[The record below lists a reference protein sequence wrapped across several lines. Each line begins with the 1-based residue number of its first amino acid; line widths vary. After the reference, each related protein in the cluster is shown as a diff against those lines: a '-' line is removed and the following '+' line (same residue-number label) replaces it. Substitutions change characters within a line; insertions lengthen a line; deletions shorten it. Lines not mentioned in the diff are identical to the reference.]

1 MPHTDPTAELHE
13 VIYVSTLAPD
23 APTSVIADMG
33 GKARLHTPWLG
44 ITGLLIFDGMR
55 FCEQMEGSRKDVL
68 AQLAR
73 IRQDTRHINL
83 RVVHQGPLAV
93 RRFRRFSMGYTTLDD
108 DDDDALGRL
117 EALTGQDAIAA
128 FLALLSTLDLDA

>member
-1 MPHTDPTAELHE
+1 MQDTDHSAELHE

-23 APTSVIADMG
+23 APTSVVADIV
-33 GKARLHTPWLG
+33 GKARLHNPWMG
-44 ITGLLIFDGMR
+44 ITGMLIFDGMR
-55 FCEQMEGSRKDVL
+55 FCEQMEGSQKDVL
-68 AQLAR
+68 AQLER
-73 IRQDTRHINL
+73 IRQDTRHVNL

-93 RRFRRFSMGYTTLDD
+93 RRFRRFSLGYTTL

-128 FLALLSTLDLDA
+128 FQALFSTLDLDA

>member
-1 MPHTDPTAELHE
+1 MPHTDHIADLHE

-23 APTSVIADMG
+23 VPPSVVAEIV
-33 GKARLHTPWLG
+33 GKARRHNPRMG

-55 FCEQMEGSRKDVL
+55 FCEQIEGSQKDVL
-68 AQLAR
+68 AQLER

-83 RVVHQGPLAV
+83 RVVHQGPLAG

-108 DDDDALGRL
+108 DDALGRL
-117 EALTGQDAIAA
+117 EALTSQEAIAA
-128 FLALLSTLDLDA
+128 FQALLSSLDLDA

>member
-1 MPHTDPTAELHE
+1 MPHTDPTADLNE

-23 APTSVIADMG
+23 APTSVVADIV
-33 GKARLHTPWLG
+33 GKARLHNPWMG

-68 AQLAR
+68 AQLER

-83 RVVHQGPLAV
+83 QVVHQGPLAG
-93 RRFRRFSMGYTTLDD
+93 RRFRRFSMGYTTL

-117 EALTGQDAIAA
+117 EALTGQDAIAT
-128 FLALLSTLDLDA
+128 FQALLSTLDLDA

>member
-1 MPHTDPTAELHE
+1 MDHTDHPADLHE
-13 VIYVSTLAPD
+13 VIYVSTLVPD
-23 APTSVIADMG
+23 AQTSVVADII
-33 GKARLHTPWLG
+33 GKARLHNPWMG

-68 AQLAR
+68 AQLER
-73 IRQDTRHINL
+73 IRQDTRHVNL
-83 RVVHQGPLAV
+83 RVVHLGPLAG
-93 RRFRRFSMGYTTLDD
+93 RRFRRFSMGYTTL

-128 FLALLSTLDLDA
+128 FQALLSTLDLDT

>member
-23 APTSVIADMG
+23 APTSVVADSV
-33 GKARLHTPWLG
+33 GKARLHNPWMG
-44 ITGLLIFDGMR
+44 ITGLLIVDGMR
-55 FCEQMEGSRKDVL
+55 FCEQMEGTRKDVL

-73 IRQDTRHINL
+73 IRQDTCHINL
-83 RVVHQGPLAV
+83 QVVHQGPLAG

-108 DDDDALGRL
+108 DDALGRL
-117 EALTGQDAIAA
+117 EALTGQEAIADFMA
-128 FLALLSTLDLDA
+128 VLSSLDLDA